1 MRFNSTALF
10 LLINF
15 FCILFMVGQTPKTSN
30 AVEIYNDIEKL
41 NTLASVLY
49 VAAHPDDENT
59 RLISYM
65 SNKLKARVGYL
76 SLTRG
81 DGGQNLIGSELR
93 ELLGVIR
100 TQELLA
106 ARRIDGGEQFFTR
119 ANDFGYS
126 KHPDEAFSIWNKEA
140 VVNDAVWTIRNFK
153 PDVIIN
159 RFDHRSPG
167 TTHGH
172 HTASAMAS
180 IAAFSLAGKS
190 SYATEQLKDTETWQ
204 PERQFFNTSWWFYGS
219 QDKFDNADK
228 SNLISFDIGTFY
240 PESGLSNNEIATK
253 ASSQHL
259 SQGFGRLSQRG
270 SSTEYIELIEGTMP
284 MTGDVFEGIDTSWNR
299 VEGGAEIGE
308 ILTAVQKNFNFK
320 DPATHLP
327 NLVKAYRLI
336 QSLNDDHWR
345 DIKIKEITQ
354 IISACAGLYVDFK
367 AESPN
372 ASPGGT
378 TSLSVEIISRNS
390 SEFMLTDVKV
400 NQISLSE
407 VESQRLIKNQA
418 LRFDTIYKIDESVPY
433 SVPYWL
439 TEKGTLG
446 LYQVNNQKLIGQP
459 QTPRSLVGSVTF
471 DIYGESFSVEKEI
484 IYHYALPDK
493 GEIYQPFE
501 IVPEVDVSISSKS
514 FLFANSSPQTVT
526 VTVTAHEDQ
535 VNGTAGIKVPEDWI
549 ISPLSSPFDITTKG
563 ASQKLEFL
571 LSPPRTSSEAQLT
584 GYALIENEVFEHEL
598 VEIDYDHIPLQT
610 VMRPSQAKAVRLDI
624 KTVPLN
630 IAYITGAGDT
640 TIEGLSRVGLSA
652 DDLDVN
658 DITDE
663 LLSNYDVVIL
673 GIRAYNTVDELKYK
687 QASLFRFVENGG
699 TMLVQYNVSRGLVV
713 DQVAP
718 LTLELS
724 RDRVT
729 DEFSPIEILFPDHA
743 VMNYPNRLSLAD
755 FDGWVQERGLY
766 FPNNWDKAFQ
776 PLLRMNDLNE
786 TPTDGSILIAP
797 FGKGHFI
804 YTGLSF
810 FRQFPESVPGAY
822 RFFVNLI
829 SIGKFEK

>member
-1 MRFNSTALF
+1 M
-10 LLINF
+10 LILKPNR
-15 FCILFMVGQTPKTSN
+15 QTP
-30 AVEIYNDIEKL
+30 
-41 NTLASVLY
+41 
-49 VAAHPDDENT
+49 
-59 RLISYM
+59 
-65 SNKLKARVGYL
+65 
-76 SLTRG
+76 
-81 DGGQNLIGSELR
+81 
-93 ELLGVIR
+93 
-100 TQELLA
+100 
-106 ARRIDGGEQFFTR
+106 
-119 ANDFGYS
+119 
-126 KHPDEAFSIWNKEA
+126 
-140 VVNDAVWTIRNFK
+140 
-153 PDVIIN
+153 
-159 RFDHRSPG
+159 
-167 TTHGH
+167 
-172 HTASAMAS
+172 
-180 IAAFSLAGKS
+180 
-190 SYATEQLKDTETWQ
+190 
-204 PERQFFNTSWWFYGS
+204 
-219 QDKFDNADK
+219 
-228 SNLISFDIGTFY
+228 
-240 PESGLSNNEIATK
+240 
-253 ASSQHL
+253 HL
-259 SQGFGRLSQRG
+259 EEPR
-270 SSTEYIELIEGTMP
+270 P
-284 MTGDVFEGIDTSWNR
+284 
-299 VEGGAEIGE
+299 
-308 ILTAVQKNFNFK
+308 
-320 DPATHLP
+320 
-327 NLVKAYRLI
+327 
-336 QSLNDDHWR
+336 
-345 DIKIKEITQ
+345 
-354 IISACAGLYVDFK
+354 
-367 AESPN
+367 
-372 ASPGGT
+372 
-378 TSLSVEIISRNS
+378 LSVEIISRNS

-563 ASQKLEFL
+563 ASQKLEFI